1 MKLVFPDTLD
11 PGRFLQK
18 YWQKRPLLMRQG
30 LPDYRSPL
38 DPDELAG
45 LACEPEVESRLVLER
60 DARPWEARH
69 GPFDE
74 QDFAALPDSHW
85 TLLVQDLDKH
95 LPEAAAL
102 LEPFR
107 FLPDWRVDDVMISY
121 AADQG
126 SVGPHVDDYDVF
138 LVQARGRR
146 RWRIHTRP
154 VDPGRCIPGL
164 DLRILP
170 EFEAEQDWLLE
181 PGDVLYLPP
190 NVAHW
195 GIAEGDDC
203 MTCSVGF
210 RAPAW
215 REMAQSWCETLIDST
230 LPPGRYVDPP
240 LRPQSESA
248 EIRPQ
253 AIERITE
260 HLRRLTAD
268 NPELLQDWLGAYL
281 TETKDNLQPVPPE
294 PPLNATDFAAELDRH
309 GHLLRSGYARLAF
322 SRGTRVNRLF
332 ANGRCHALPAGHLG
346 FLHALTQERI
356 LHAGYLAPWLDDPQ
370 CLDLLCRLY
379 NDGLFEF
386 PDDC

>member
-1 MKLVFPDTLD
+1 MKLRFPHDLD
-11 PGRFLQK
+11 PDRFLRD
-18 YWQKRPLLMRQG
+18 YWQRRPLLMRQA
-30 LPDYRSPL
+30 LPGYRTPL
-38 DPDELAG
+38 SPDELAG

-60 DARPWEARH
+60 DGERPWEARH
-69 GPFDE
+69 GPFDDG
-74 QDFAALPDSHW
+74 DFAALPRSHW

-138 LVQARGRR
+138 LVQALGRR

-154 VDPGRCIPGL
+154 VDPDRCIPGL

-170 EFEAEQDWLLE
+170 EFEAQQDWLLE

-195 GIAEGDDC
+195 GIAEGDEC

-215 REMAQSWCETLIDST
+215 RDMAQSWCDALIERRM
-230 LPPGRYVDPP
+230 PAGRYLDPP
-240 LRPQSESA
+240 LRPQQESA
-248 EIRPQ
+248 EIRPEVF
-253 AIERITE
+253 ERVARQME
-260 HLRRLTAD
+260 QLARDEPALMQ
-268 NPELLQDWLGAYL
+268 EWLGRHL
-281 TETKDNLQPVPPE
+281 TETKDNLQTVAAQ
-294 PPLNATDFAAELDRH
+294 PPLSPAEFTVELERH
-309 GHLLRSGYARLAF
+309 GRLLRSGYARLAF
-322 SRGTRVNRLF
+322 SRGDRVNRLF
-332 ANGRCHALPAGHLG
+332 ANGRCHELHPGHVG
-346 FLHALTQERI
+346 FLHAITQERSI
-356 LHAGYLAPWLDDPQ
+356 HAGYLAPWLAEPE
-370 CLDLLCRLY
+370 CLDVLCRLY
-379 NDGLFEF
+379 NDGIFEF
-386 PDDC
+386 PDE

>member
-1 MKLVFPDTLD
+1 MKLVFPDGLN
-11 PGRFLQK
+11 PQRFLQQC
-18 YWQKRPLLMRQG
+18 WQKRPLLMRQA
-30 LPDYRSPL
+30 LPGYQTPIS
-38 DPDELAG
+38 PDELAG

-60 DARPWEARH
+60 DGVRPWEARL

-74 QDFAALPDSHW
+74 DEFAGLPDSHW

-138 LVQARGRR
+138 LVQAHGRR

-154 VDPGRCIPGL
+154 VDPDHCIPGL

-195 GIAEGDDC
+195 GIGEGEDC
-203 MTCSVGF
+203 MTCSVGY

-215 REMAQSWCETLIDST
+215 REMAQSWCDTLIERR
-230 LPPGRYVDPP
+230 LPPGRYLDPP
-240 LRPQSESA
+240 LQPQGESA
-248 EIRPQ
+248 EIRPEVFQ
-253 AIERITE
+253 RVADRLQTLAIDEPD
-260 HLRRLTAD
+260 LMQ
-268 NPELLQDWLGAYL
+268 NWLGRHL
-281 TETKDNLQPVPPE
+281 TEPKDNLLTEPAQ
-294 PPLNATDFAAELDRH
+294 PPLDPVDFAAELDRH
-309 GHLLRSGYARLAF
+309 GLLLRSGYARLAF
-322 SRGTRVNRLF
+322 SRGDDANHLF
-332 ANGRCHALPAGHLG
+332 ANGQAYLLHPGHVG
-346 FLHALTQERI
+346 FLHAITQERR
-356 LHAGYLAPWLDDPQ
+356 LHAGYLAPWLGEQ
-370 CLDLLCRLY
+370 ECLELLCRLY
-379 NDGLFEF
+379 NEGIFEF
-386 PDDC
+386 PDG